1 MAQNDFVFV
10 ISCQILEKSVL
21 RGAMFS
27 RVHIPADCAE
37 EPNFI
42 FHGPVLFV

>member
-27 RVHIPADCAE
+27 RVHIPADHA
-37 EPNFI
+37 EPNLV
-42 FHGPVLFV
+42 FHAPVLSV